1 MMGMKERLMTTER
14 ENALAVLKR
23 GMSTELWGL
32 RFYEQ
37 AAERTKAEDGKRVF
51 RSLVAEEQKHLDIL
65 RGQYASVSGEGG
77 WISVA
82 EARALAA
89 SVDPTDI
96 FPQAE
101 SAEQLIP
108 EDASDVRALEM
119 AMDFERRGYAFYEAE
134 AEKAVSPEA
143 RAMWE
148 FLARAED
155 AHYAFLQETHE
166 YLTTNGTWYFDEQ
179 EFPFFEG

>member
-1 MMGMKERLMTTER
+1 MATEK
-14 ENALAVLKR
+14 ENALAVLKQ

-37 AAERTKAEDGKRVF
+37 AAKRTQAEDGKKVF
-51 RSLVAEEQKHLDIL
+51 QSLVAEEQKHLDIL
-65 RGQYASVSGEGG
+65 RGQYAAISGRQQ

-82 EARALAA
+82 EAMALAD
-89 SVDPTDI
+89 SVDPTEI
-96 FPQAE
+96 FPHAS

-108 EDASDVRALEM
+108 EDASDMRALEM

-134 AEKAVSPEA
+134 AKKASSPEA

-148 FLARAED
+148 FLAKAED

-166 YLTTNGTWYFDEQ
+166 YLKTNGTWYFDEQ